1 MVLLFNVLDLFSQ
14 DKALEVYRRKKPS
27 KKYIIKID
35 DKVLVKCRHYV
46 DKPPKK
52 QLVVARLA
60 AIDGK
65 KFYFYPI
72 NRDYAET
79 IYTSSTLREIG
90 IRTNFNKILAV
101 VYKGRKWYD
110 FITFINLRYP
120 GGADDIFFKRVHVKS
135 LKWRVRVIDI

>member
-1 MVLLFNVLDLFSQ
+1 MLDVFSQ

-27 KKYIIKID
+27 KRYIIKID

-46 DKPPKK
+46 NKSSKK
-52 QLVVARLA
+52 QLVVARLG

-65 KFYFYPI
+65 NFYFYPI
-72 NRDYAET
+72 NNDYAET

-90 IRTNFNKILAV
+90 IRTTFNKIMAL

-110 FITFINLRYP
+110 FITFNNLRYP
-120 GGADDIFFKRVHVKS
+120 ERANDCFFKRVHVKS